1 MRKHTFSRKRTR
13 STSRGLAGLGLP
25 MIPGLRPHRAPVN
38 PELARQHGHADPLRA
53 GCSHSVHFAVCE
65 SCSRSFLW
73 FRRRTDQRIVGVAV
87 GPGTST
93 CALIPRGNKPLDPW
107 SPVPAA
113 LHCFHRRIDVQTADI
128 GGLRSRVRSA
138 ALAAECFALDLGVEE
153 RAPALRAGS
162 RACVCVPPRGRARS
176 GLLMR

>member
-113 LHCFHRRIDVQTADI
+113 LHCFHQVVGPPVVDVVAEPGGTSRSLRGQCPTSPALFPGTADF
-128 GGLRSRVRSA
+128 RDKS
-138 ALAAECFALDLGVEE
+138 
-153 RAPALRAGS
+153 
-162 RACVCVPPRGRARS
+162 
-176 GLLMR
+176 